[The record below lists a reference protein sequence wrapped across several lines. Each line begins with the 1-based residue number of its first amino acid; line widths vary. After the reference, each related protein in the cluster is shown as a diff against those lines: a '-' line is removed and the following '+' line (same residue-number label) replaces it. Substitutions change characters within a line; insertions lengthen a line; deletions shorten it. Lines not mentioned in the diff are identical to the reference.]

1 MSATSRAD
9 DEPVSSPFEG
19 ELTRLR
25 AIEED
30 DIPRINEEF
39 WNPEV
44 TQHLSVTWPEPI
56 AGTRAWWQMRR
67 SSRDA
72 TFAIET
78 LAGEL
83 VGVGGLENLDPR
95 SRSALLG
102 IWIAKSHWHRGL
114 GTDAVR
120 TLCRFGFR
128 EMNLHRIGLSVY
140 ETNPRGIRTY
150 EKVGFK
156 EEGRRRA
163 AHFVGGRFVDV
174 IEMAL
179 LWDELIE
186 P

>member
-1 MSATSRAD
+1 MSATARPD
-9 DEPVSSPFEG
+9 DGQVTSPFEG
-19 ELTRLR
+19 ELIRLR

-30 DIPRINEEF
+30 DLPRINEEF
-39 WNPEV
+39 WNPDV

-56 AGTRAWWQMRR
+56 GGTRAWWLQRR
-67 SSRDA
+67 STRDA

-83 VGVGGLENLDPR
+83 VGVCGLENLDPR

-102 IWIAKSHWHRGL
+102 IWIARSHWHEGL

-128 EMNLHRIGLSVY
+128 EMNLHRIALSVY
-140 ETNPRGIRTY
+140 ETNPRGIRAY

-163 AHFVGGRFVDV
+163 ALFVGGRFVDV